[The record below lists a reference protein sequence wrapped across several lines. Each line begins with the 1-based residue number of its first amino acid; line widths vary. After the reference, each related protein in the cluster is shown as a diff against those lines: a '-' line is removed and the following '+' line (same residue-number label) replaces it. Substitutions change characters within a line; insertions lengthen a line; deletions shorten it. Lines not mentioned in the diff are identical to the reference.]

1 VPAGKFKPVVLIL
14 KLSESVRVPVILK
27 IKMNWLNRVMLLP
40 AANGLVP
47 VKAVKAPPLK
57 LPATLAEGML
67 SPAPSV
73 SAAAEVVK
81 YAYSFTLPNR
91 NGTVQEVV
99 ILTGALPVE
108 MPLRRRAKLTKP
120 GAAVIVT
127 ELFSAALRFTLA
139 VLDFSWALAVEGIRT
154 RMAVNDKRAIP
165 PCPKNLF
172 SSVSLR

>member
-1 VPAGKFKPVVLIL
+1 
-14 KLSESVRVPVILK
+14 
-27 IKMNWLNRVMLLP
+27 MNWLNRVMLLP

-57 LPATLAEGML
+57 LPVTLADGML

-73 SAAAEVVK
+73 RAAAEVVK
-81 YAYSFTLPNR
+81 YAYSFTLPKR

-127 ELFSAALRFTLA
+127 ELASAALRFTLA
-139 VLDFSWALAVEGIRT
+139 VLEFSWALAIEGIRERIAEANAT
-154 RMAVNDKRAIP
+154 AILLIL
-165 PCPKNLF
+165 KVLF
-172 SSVSLR
+172 SSV